1 MKSTRN
7 GDPVLSAEDARSLAR
22 LYYDLAG
29 SLGKYRFDNWDRLS
43 ARERGDIESLEW
55 TLLTFSSDM
64 TSRAIILG
72 LNDIRPALREITTA
86 TKNLRKSISRLND
99 VRAVIRSATKAVTLA
114 AAIFS
119 GNPEAIASAVS
130 AATD

>member
-1 MKSTRN
+1 MKATRN
-7 GDPVLSAEDARSLAR
+7 GDPVVSADDARSLAR

-29 SLGKYRFDNWDRLS
+29 SLGKYRFDNWDRLT

-72 LNDIRPALREITTA
+72 MNDIRPVLQEITAA
-86 TKNLRKSISRLND
+86 TKKLRKSISRVND
-99 VRAVIRSATKAVTLA
+99 VRSVIRAATKGITLA

-119 GNPEAIASAVS
+119 GNPEAIAAAVAS
-130 AATD
+130 ATD